1 MNLKNITSCK
11 GNQVQKTKHSD
22 YICMTFWKRHNSQ
35 DKNHFKMDETE
46 PQILGK
52 NPDTQVSAPEIQIR
66 LWCNS
71 GKSNFYIFPGESD
84 GRV

>member
-1 MNLKNITSCK
+1 
-11 GNQVQKTKHSD
+11 
-22 YICMTFWKRHNSQ
+22 
-35 DKNHFKMDETE
+35 MDETA

-66 LWCNS
+66 LWYNS